1 MPAAPAVVLTGAG
14 VVPCDDA
21 AAPDRVHRDT
31 SLVLRAGRIAWLGPR
46 AALPAEHAALPQED
60 LGGRLLTPGLIDC
73 HTHLVHAGERSAE
86 WAARL
91 AGASYTALARAGGG
105 ILSTVRTTRAADD
118 TTLLAATLPRLDGLL
133 ADGVTHV
140 EVKSGYGLDADTEL
154 RLLRVARTL
163 PQHRAVG
170 VTSSFLGAH
179 SVPPEYAGRA
189 DAYLDAVVLP
199 TLHAAHAAGLVDRVD
214 AFCEGIAFTPA
225 QVARLF
231 DAARALG
238 LARTLHAEQLSW
250 SGGTAL
256 AARYG
261 AASADHLEHA
271 TDADAAALAAAGTVA
286 VLLPG
291 AYYVLRDTQ
300 RPPVAAFRAHRV
312 PMAVATDCNPGT
324 SPLTSLR
331 LAMHLACTLFDLTP
345 AEALAGVTVHAAR
358 ALGLADAGRLVPGA
372 RADLA
377 AWDVDTPAEL
387 VYRLGASPLHRRWV
401 AGSPA

>member
-1 MPAAPAVVLTGAG
+1 
-14 VVPCDDA
+14 
-21 AAPDRVHRDT
+21 
-31 SLVLRAGRIAWLGPR
+31 
-46 AALPAEHAALPQED
+46 
-60 LGGRLLTPGLIDC
+60 
-73 HTHLVHAGERSAE
+73 
-86 WAARL
+86 
-91 AGASYTALARAGGG
+91 
-105 ILSTVRTTRAADD
+105 
-118 TTLLAATLPRLDGLL
+118 
-133 ADGVTHV
+133 
-140 EVKSGYGLDADTEL
+140 
-154 RLLRVARTL
+154 
-163 PQHRAVG
+163 
-170 VTSSFLGAH
+170 
-179 SVPPEYAGRA
+179 
-189 DAYLDAVVLP
+189 
-199 TLHAAHAAGLVDRVD
+199 
-214 AFCEGIAFTPA
+214 
-225 QVARLF
+225 
-231 DAARALG
+231 
-238 LARTLHAEQLSW
+238 
-250 SGGTAL
+250 
-256 AARYG
+256 
-261 AASADHLEHA
+261 
-271 TDADAAALAAAGTVA
+271 VA

>member
-1 MPAAPAVVLTGAG
+1 MPAAPAVVLTGAR
-14 VVPCDDA
+14 VVPCDDP
-21 AAPDRVHRDT
+21 AAPDRVQADT
-31 SLVLRAGRIAWLGPR
+31 SLVLAAGRIAWMGPR
-46 AALPAEHAALPQED
+46 GALPAAHAALPQED

-73 HTHLVHAGERSAE
+73 HTHLVHAGERSGE

-91 AGASYTALARAGGG
+91 AGASYQDLARAGGG
-105 ILSTVRTTRAADD
+105 ILSTVRATRAADEAA
-118 TTLLAATLPRLDGLL
+118 LLAATLPRLDGLL

-140 EVKSGYGLDADTEL
+140 EVKSGYGLDTDTER
-154 RLLRVARTL
+154 RLLRVARAL

-170 VTSSFLGAH
+170 VTTSYLGAH
-179 SVPPEYAGRA
+179 AVPPEYTGRA
-189 DAYLDAVVLP
+189 EAYLDAVVLP
-199 TLHAAHAAGLVDRVD
+199 MLRAAQADGLVDRVD
-214 AFCEGIAFTPA
+214 AFCEGIAFSPA

-231 DAARALG
+231 EAARALG
-238 LARTLHAEQLSW
+238 LACTLHAEQLSW
-250 SGGTAL
+250 SGGAAL
-256 AARYG
+256 AARHG
-261 AASADHLEHA
+261 AASADHLEFA
-271 TDADAAALAAAGTVA
+271 TEADAAAMAAAGTVA

-291 AYYVLRDTQ
+291 AYYVLRETQ
-300 RPPVAAFRAHRV
+300 RPPVAAFRAHGV

-331 LAMHLACTLFDLTP
+331 LAMHLACTLFGLTP
-345 AEALAGVTVHAAR
+345 GEALAGVTVQAAR
-358 ALGLADAGRLVPGA
+358 ALGLRDAGRLVPGA